1 MKRKQRRGSGVSFP
15 LSHLKQPLLA
25 VRIKPALSVVPSSV
39 CKQEEARALK
49 TRHGGGTRPRSFT
62 LQQLGRG

>member
-1 MKRKQRRGSGVSFP
+1 MKRKQRRGSGVSSP

-25 VRIKPALSVVPSSV
+25 VRIKPALSVVPSPV
-39 CKQEEARALK
+39 CKEEARALK
-49 TRHGGGTRPRSFT
+49 TRRGGGTRPRSFT